1 MTPAVDRG
9 LTGRQPKAVQSALA
23 ILEAVARAGA
33 GVTAKEVAEDVGL
46 PPATTYRLLNLLVGE
61 EYLVRLPD
69 LHGFALGRKV
79 AGLAGPSVAPAL
91 STAAREVVA
100 ELRSRVRSGIHLVLY
115 TPTALRCV
123 DVDPDHPLQAPELV
137 ERHLHA
143 SAAGKLLLAEQPDW
157 QELVHAQRLHRLTDR
172 TVTRAA
178 DLDAELRAIRGG
190 GCAVQAGQVHEDL
203 ACCAV
208 PVRAPAGA
216 LVAALVVTVR
226 STDPAAAV
234 AHAGLVR
241 EFTARLGP
249 LLG

>member
-1 MTPAVDRG
+1 MTPGIDRG

-23 ILEAVARAGA
+23 ILEVVARAGA
-33 GVTAKEVAEDVGL
+33 GVTAKEVAEELAL

-79 AGLAGPSVAPAL
+79 AGLTGVSGPVPL

-100 ELRSRVRSGIHLVLY
+100 ELRGRVRAGVHLVLY
-115 TPTALRCV
+115 TPTTLRCA

-143 SAAGKLLLAEQPDW
+143 SSAGKLLLAEQPDW
-157 QELVHAQRLHRLTDR
+157 QESLHPSRLHRVTAR
-172 TVTRAA
+172 TVVRAA
-178 DLDAELRAIRGG
+178 ELDDELREIRRQ
-190 GCAVQAGQVHEDL
+190 GCAAQSGQLHEDV
-203 ACCAV
+203 ACVAV
-208 PVRAPAGA
+208 PVRSPAGV
-216 LVAALVVTVR
+216 LVAAVLVSVR
-226 STDPAAAV
+226 GPDPV
-234 AHAGLVR
+234 APVAYVEVVE
-241 EFTARLGP
+241 EFARRLGP